1 MRSGWSGGRLQD
13 ILLVVGWLAGV
24 GIVMV
29 GLTTVERTLVDSFL
43 DGVDFICDQIF
54 GHVELCDLAEGDGQ
68 EVLIKH
74 LLRVGKGLLGTLLLQ
89 KLRLILNELREEN
102 FKFMGVLG
110 GV

>member
-74 LLRVGKGLLGTLLLQ
+74 LLRVGKWLLGTLLLQ